1 MESFGDSCQI
11 CQFLSAA
18 EVQGLDWHWFDIP
31 HGSVELK

>member
-18 EVQGLDWHWFDIP
+18 EVQGLD
-31 HGSVELK
+31 